1 MEPIRSYKRA
11 IEQEAEG
18 MEHRGVY
25 WSGSFVGRRTP
36 DPVEAGEGIALRHFE
51 R

>member
-25 WSGSFVGRRTP
+25 WSGSFWADEHLTLWKRVR
-36 DPVEAGEGIALRHFE
+36 ALP
-51 R
+51 